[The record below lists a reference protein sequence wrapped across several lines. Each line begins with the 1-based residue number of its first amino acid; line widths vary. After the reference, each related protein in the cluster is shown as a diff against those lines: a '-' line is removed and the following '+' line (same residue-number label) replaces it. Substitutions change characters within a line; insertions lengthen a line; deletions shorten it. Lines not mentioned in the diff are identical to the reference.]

1 MNHWI
6 AAPFLLPA
14 LTACVLVFV
23 RGVLAQRAISLL
35 SALTLA
41 AIAGGLCLGH
51 GNALPQVYAM
61 GNWPSH
67 LGIVFV
73 LDGLAALMLVLT
85 GVVAVA
91 ALLYASRGWDTRSRH
106 FHALFHVQLM
116 GLNGAFLTGDLFNL
130 FVCFELMLIAS
141 YALLSHGDGSA
152 RLRAGLHYVT
162 VNLVGSAV
170 FLIAVSLLYR
180 VGGTL
185 NMADLG
191 AALANASEA
200 DRPWIRAGGLML
212 LCVFLLKGAAF
223 PLHLWQP
230 AAYGSASAPAA
241 MIFSVLT
248 KVGAYAVFRVGSV
261 VFGATAAAPHID
273 AVVQPLALLTLVVA
287 ALGAFSATTLSRL
300 VAWLALA
307 SSASVLVGVGAFSAA
322 GAGAA
327 FFYALPSTLALAALF
342 LIADAIADAR
352 GAPWGDRL
360 QRAPR
365 MHGATVLGLWYFAAA
380 IAVSGLPPF
389 AAFLG
394 KALLMQGIGPSPW
407 GWSIILATSLLNV
420 VALAR
425 AGSRLFWSIADV
437 PCPGEPAAA
446 RFERL
451 GGLTLLGAG
460 VVALTVAAGPVQEF
474 TREAARQVAMP
485 AGYVTSVLGNR
496 LKGWTIRIEVPDGEA
511 DR

>member
-6 AAPFLLPA
+6 AVPFLLPA
-14 LTACVLVFV
+14 LTACALVFV
-23 RGVLAQRAISLL
+23 RPVAAQRVISLL

-41 AIAGGLCLGH
+41 AVAGGLCLGH
-51 GNALPQVYAM
+51 GNAVPQVYAM

-67 LGIVFV
+67 LGIVLV
-73 LDGLAALMLVLT
+73 LDGLASLMLVLT

-91 ALLYASRGWDTRSRH
+91 AVLYASRGWDLRSRH

-141 YALLSHGDGSA
+141 YALLSHGDGGA

-191 AALANASEA
+191 AALANASDA

-230 AAYGSASAPAA
+230 AAYASASAPAA

-248 KVGAYAVFRVGSV
+248 KVGAYAVFRVSSV
-261 VFGATAAAPHID
+261 VFGATAAAPLID
-273 AVVQPLALLTLVVA
+273 AVVQPLALVTLVIA
-287 ALGAFSATTLSRL
+287 ALGAFGATTLSRL

-307 SSASVLVGVGAFSAA
+307 SSASVLVGVGTFAA
-322 GAGAA
+322 DGAGAA
-327 FFYALPSTLALAALF
+327 FFYALPSTLALAGLF
-342 LIADAIADAR
+342 LLADAVADAR
-352 GAPWGDRL
+352 GAPWRDRL

-365 MHGATVLGLWYFAAA
+365 MHGATALGLWFFAAA
-380 IAVSGLPPF
+380 IAVSGLPPL

-394 KALLMQGIGPSPW
+394 KALLLQGIGPSAW
-407 GWSIILATSLLNV
+407 GWGVILGTSLLNV

-425 AGSRLFWSIADV
+425 AGSRLFWSMADA

-451 GGLTLLGAG
+451 GALALLGAAT
-460 VVALTVAAGPVQEF
+460 VALTVAAGPVQEF
-474 TREAARQVAMP
+474 TREAARRVAMP
-485 AGYVTSVLGNR
+485 SGYTASVLGSR
-496 LKGWTIRIEVPDGEA
+496 LQGWTIRIEVPEGA